1 MIEPQNLGL
10 VVQVGSSCAGE
21 HRFFVPEVI
30 AIPEEGQVFIPI
42 VCTACGLFR
51 ERCITV
57 GPKGSQ
63 IRLLKEEHKDKS

>member
-1 MIEPQNLGL
+1 MIKSENLQLIVAG
-10 VVQVGSSCAGE
+10 GCNGE

-30 AIPEEGQVFIPI
+30 AVTDEGQVWIPI

-51 ERCITV
+51 ERCIQI

-63 IRLLKEEHKDKS
+63 IRLLKEEHKDKP